1 MTRFNQSRACRAF
14 RPLVLFSGIVANASA
29 QFAATDTTQAAAAYR
44 AGQAALSRNDLAAA
58 QAAFEQSLR
67 DAPGAG
73 SGKDPKKEP
82 ILAALGVVLLR
93 RGEMA
98 AAVHTLEAAH
108 ALNKADRN
116 VEGNLAIAYQQVGQP
131 SKAVPL
137 FADLVA
143 GARLSKQPLPSSVRA
158 TYARALAATGKLAQ
172 AAIEMQAAVEADPNN
187 AALLGDLGSIYA
199 QQKQWPRAER
209 AFRAMVALNPNA
221 AIAHLRLGLAMQA
234 QGEPG
239 ALAELAQ
246 AAQIAPDDATSQLE
260 WGKALAASGDDRQ
273 AIPIFEHILGE
284 SVLPLQ
290 PDADPRIL
298 EATSQLAQA
307 YQRTDRVPL
316 AIELFK
322 KVLAVAPDDVAALT
336 NLGLAYSQMQQ
347 AKDAVPVLQR
357 AVALAPGSVTAH
369 QDLAAAYVQLSQY
382 ADAAEELRAALKV
395 APDLPQLHYNLGLA
409 LKNEDDAAGA
419 IPELEQ
425 AEKLDPTA
433 PEPPNLLGLLY
444 LQAGRYAEAAR
455 ELQTSLRLRPEN
467 GDGWATLGSAYNKLD
482 RLPEAVAALQK
493 AIQQLPSQPDP
504 HLTLAAVLTRQ
515 NQLPEAAAERKL
527 AATLMRANM
536 NRQRA
541 EVATNSG
548 KALLKGGDLAG
559 AAQQF
564 QDALSYDAQYAE
576 AHLGLASVYDAQG
589 KGADAANER
598 QKAAAGMPSKP

>member
-1 MTRFNQSRACRAF
+1 MRRRNKSSACRLFIYLVVYGGIAAHAF
-14 RPLVLFSGIVANASA
+14 S
-29 QFAATDTTQAAAAYR
+29 QFATTDATPAAAAYR

-67 DAPGAG
+67 IAPRN
-73 SGKDPKKEP
+73 EP
-82 ILAALGVVLLR
+82 VMAALGVVLLR

-98 AAVHTLEAAH
+98 EAAHTLEAAR

-116 VEGNLAIAYQQVGQP
+116 VEGNLAIAYQQLGQP
-131 SKAVPL
+131 AKAVPL

-143 GARLSKQPLPSSVRA
+143 GARLGKQPVPSLVRA

-172 AAIEMQAAVEADPNN
+172 AAIEMQAAVEADPKN

-199 QQKQWPRAER
+199 QQKEWPRAER
-209 AFRAMVALNPNA
+209 EFRAMVALDPNA
-221 AIAHLRLGLAMQA
+221 AIAHLRLGLAMEA

-246 AAQIAPDDATSQLE
+246 AAQLAPGDATSRLE

-273 AIPIFEHILGE
+273 AIPIFEH
-284 SVLPLQ
+284 VLALL
-290 PDADPRIL
+290 PDSDSHSE
-298 EATSQLAQA
+298 EATTQLAQA
-307 YQRTDRVPL
+307 YQRTDRVPE

-336 NLGLAYSQMQQ
+336 NLGLAYSQMQR

-357 AVALAPGSVTAH
+357 AVALAPRSVTAH

-382 ADAAEELRAALKV
+382 ADAAVELRAALKL

-425 AEKLDPTA
+425 AERLDPAA
-433 PEPPNLLGLLY
+433 PEAPNLLGVLY
-444 LQAGRYAEAAR
+444 MQAGRYADAAR
-455 ELQTSLRLRPEN
+455 ELQVSLRLRPEN
-467 GDGWATLGSAYNKLD
+467 GDGWATLGSVYNKLD
-482 RLPEAVAALQK
+482 QLPEAVAALQK
-493 AIQQLPSQPDP
+493 AIEQLPSQPDP
-504 HLTLAAVLTRQ
+504 HLTLAAVLTKR

-527 AATLMRANM
+527 AATLMRENM

-548 KALLKGGDLAG
+548 KALLKSGDLAG

-576 AHLGLASVYDAQG
+576 AHLGLAGVYDAQG
-589 KGADAANER
+589 RAAEAANER
-598 QKAAAGMPSKP
+598 RKAAADTASRP